1 MFAKSLESGRG
12 DMSAAGLTALLRW
25 GRARW
30 EAVLFSALLVVLFPL
45 FVVRAGMQGWGHPAV
60 RALFVRWRRF
70 LAHGLDDL
78 RIACWPGIRFER
90 AGDIWFHVVLIE
102 LFAVLNATSRPAQS
116 EASSGI
122 LVIKLGHFGD
132 TLHIFPMMRALWEQR
147 AGERVDLL
155 VGPWCAGLARVYETH
170 DDVLVQAP
178 RWGSLNRG
186 GKLGRRSI
194 GREILWLMKLRRRS
208 YRIVV
213 SSTAP
218 ILVEVLMMYALR
230 AARWVGTTL
239 PPHLYEPEGEAVLV
253 PYDSRMHEADRL
265 MGFLR
270 FLDMN
275 GGPADLYYP
284 LSSEAIASA
293 KRMLRE
299 GGIPAGG
306 RYAVLC
312 PGAGWPGKQWLPERF
327 AEVGTRL
334 CRQWGVSVVLVGS
347 AGEQALCAEVARS
360 MEGRV
365 IQLAGKTTLDQLA
378 AILSGASLFVGNDS
392 GPMHVAACF
401 SVPSVVFFG
410 PSIASKWAPRHA
422 AARYIQ
428 HEDCSG
434 CIGWHYR
441 ATCLHEN
448 RCMKAIPVNEAWA
461 AIQAVWK
468 SKEQGRGDS

>member
-1 MFAKSLESGRG
+1 
-12 DMSAAGLTALLRW
+12 MSAVGLSSMLRW
-25 GRARW
+25 FRARM
-30 EAVLFSALLVVLFPL
+30 EAGLFSALLVALFPL
-45 FVVRAGMQGWGHPAV
+45 LVVRAGMRGWNSPAV
-60 RALFVRWRRF
+60 RALLVRWRRF
-70 LAHGLDDL
+70 LVHGLDDL
-78 RIACWPGIRFER
+78 RVACWPGIRFER
-90 AGDIWFHVVLIE
+90 AGDIWFHVALIE
-102 LFAVLNATSRPAQS
+102 LFAVLNATSRTVRA
-116 EASSGI
+116 AAVSGV

-132 TLHIFPMMRALWEQR
+132 TLHIFPMMRALWKQR

-155 VGPWCAGLARVYETH
+155 VGPWCADLARIYETH
-170 DDVLVQAP
+170 DEVLVQAP

-186 GKLGRRSI
+186 GKMGRRSI
-194 GREILWLMKLRRRS
+194 GREILWLLKLRRRN
-208 YRIVV
+208 YRIVI

-230 AARWVGTTL
+230 AGRWVGTTL
-239 PPHLYEPEGEAVLV
+239 PPHLYEPEGAAVLV
-253 PYDSRMHEADRL
+253 PYDSKMHEADRL

-270 FLDMN
+270 LLDLS

-284 LSSEAIASA
+284 LSPEAIAA
-293 KRMLRE
+293 AEKMLRE

-327 AEVGTRL
+327 AEVGNRL
-334 CRQWGVSVVLVGS
+334 RGQGDLSVVLVGS
-347 AGEQALCAEVARS
+347 PGERALCEEVARA
-360 MEGRV
+360 MGGGA
-365 IQLAGKTTLDQLA
+365 IQLAGRTTLDQLA

-401 SVPSVVFFG
+401 NVPAVIFFG

-422 AARYIQ
+422 AARYLQ

-441 ATCLHEN
+441 AACLHEN
-448 RCMKAIPVNEAWA
+448 RCMKAIQVNEAWA
-461 AIQAVWK
+461 AVQAVWK
-468 SKEQGRGDS
+468 SKEQEKGDS